1 MTQTVPVKIRP
12 ASLAARSME
21 EEVLLSP
28 KPGLVDALDNGAH
41 PDMDLSLF
49 LVSAEAVRP
58 YLEEIGRITP
68 PDGDLRPVLQAIR
81 PVGILAEQAMF
92 KATGGV
98 NTHKGQIFS
107 LGICTAAAERTQG
120 GALSVLDE
128 ASRICS
134 GISGELHISPDPAD
148 ESVSNGQK
156 AFLKYGS
163 TGIRGEAERGF
174 PSVRYHALPAFRRIL
189 ACGGNREE
197 AALEA
202 LITLMTVAEDSN
214 VLHRRGMEGLA
225 ILRSMAGEFILSG
238 GMLRKDAL
246 SDLTEMNSLF
256 IRENISPG
264 GCADLLALTLFLSA
278 LEQVRG

>member
-1 MTQTVPVKIRP
+1 MTQTAPVRILP
-12 ASLAARSME
+12 ASLAARSMV

-49 LVSAEAVRP
+49 LASAETVRP
-58 YLEEIGRITP
+58 YLEEIERVTP
-68 PDGDLRPVLQAIR
+68 SEGDSRSILEVIR

-107 LGICTAAAERTQG
+107 LGICTAAAKRTPG
-120 GALSVLDE
+120 GALCVLDE

-134 GISGELHISPDPAD
+134 GISGELHISPGPAD

-156 AFLKYGS
+156 AFQKYGS

-174 PSVRYHALPAFRRIL
+174 PSVRCHALPAYRRIL

-202 LITLMTVAEDSN
+202 LMTLMTVAEDSN

-225 ILRSMAGEFILSG
+225 ILRSLAGEFLLSG
-238 GMLRKDAL
+238 GMLRKDAFSCL
-246 SDLTEMNSLF
+246 KEMNSLF

-278 LEQVRG
+278 LEEDRG